1 MALFSQL
8 SAAVKKV
15 VLKYIKQN
23 LDSVLCSL
31 TAQKSSQSK
40 WAINKATADQL
51 LMRRWRRVN
60 QWGGALWCDKDDE
73 DEETVE
79 RTLLWRPSDS
89 DRTLTDW
96 CCWRVVRKHRYPFHT
111 QSRKNC
117 WEDAGNTNSLEGRWQ
132 RQQQQHHHHPFRYFN
147 QKMPCRRSPTVT
159 LLGIADQLSTWDRQ
173 PAIMTQ
179 RSDVSDCCTMYEVTT
194 TEGEEEQVL
203 VTVSCD
209 QLLRMS
215 SSSASLPSPKSDQ
228 LGWFRLS
235 CVNPKLDC
243 V

>member
-1 MALFSQL
+1 
-8 SAAVKKV
+8 
-15 VLKYIKQN
+15 
-23 LDSVLCSL
+23 
-31 TAQKSSQSK
+31 
-40 WAINKATADQL
+40 
-51 LMRRWRRVN
+51 MRRWRRVN
-60 QWGGALWCDKDDE
+60 QWGGVHFEVIKMMKMKKLLS
-73 DEETVE
+73 E
-79 RTLLWRPSDS
+79 RFSGGQV
-89 DRTLTDW
+89 TLTVQCTAYTDW
-96 CCWRVVRKHRYPFHT
+96 LMLLKSRQKHRYPFHT

-132 RQQQQHHHHPFRYFN
+132 RQQQQHHHHPFGYFN

-179 RSDVSDCCTMYEVTT
+179 WSDVSDCCTMYEVTT